1 MLVSHFMI
9 TYLPAIGK
17 LKGSFLLPAH
27 WEGGARATL
36 KMIAPQKNFRAK
48 PKQAGKKEGGWGGRN
63 FCPPAFERRH
73 GGRGVWGEF
82 RHAGANTKR
91 GRTRR
96 PASQEQKPAKKFSFP
111 FRRKKSAR
119 ANQKI

>member
-17 LKGSFLLPAH
+17 LKGSFPLPAH
-27 WEGGARATL
+27 WEGGARAIL
-36 KMIAPQKNFRAK
+36 KMLAPQKNFRAK
-48 PKQAGKKEGGWGGRN
+48 PKQTGKKGGG
-63 FCPPAFERRH
+63 
-73 GGRGVWGEF
+73 WGEF

-96 PASQEQKPAKKFSFP
+96 LLCQEQKPAKKFSFP
-111 FRRKKSAR
+111 FRRKNRAR
-119 ANQKI
+119 ANQKM